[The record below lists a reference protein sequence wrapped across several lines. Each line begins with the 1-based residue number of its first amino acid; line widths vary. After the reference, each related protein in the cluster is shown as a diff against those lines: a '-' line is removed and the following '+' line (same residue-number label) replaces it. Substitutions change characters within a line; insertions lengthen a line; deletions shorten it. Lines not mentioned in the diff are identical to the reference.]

1 MAQRATITNYAEAV
15 EIVKEMNLGENDNAP
30 VDLRFHGREAL
41 KKVLREKMDNR
52 IDCYLS
58 GVALRGESDRRNG
71 SYTRNLLTAMGSI
84 ELEVSRCRKFSAL
97 SVINAYKRR
106 TSDIDHLI
114 LGCFVLGLSTR
125 KVGEAFLGILGER
138 ISASTVSKVAKTL
151 DLAVEQFHKR
161 RLTNRY
167 KAILL
172 DGVVLSRKTGLG
184 AEKKPVLVAMGI
196 RHDESKEV
204 IDFRLCGSESQ
215 QQWETF
221 LNDLYRRGLT
231 CDGVEVICVD
241 GGKGCLA
248 ALETV
253 HPNIPVQRCW
263 AHKMRNIID
272 KVRKND
278 AEAVKKD
285 LRKIYGAKDVVK
297 ARSAAREFADKWE
310 SVYPSAV
317 KCLKA
322 DLGDLLTFFKFKDPN
337 WRKATRTT
345 NAIERR
351 FREVRRRTRPMG
363 VFSDKTS
370 IERILFAV
378 FTHENKK
385 QGTNTPFLISKMTQN
400 N

>member
-1 MAQRATITNYAEAV
+1 MATRATIMNYAQAG
-15 EIVKEMNLGENDNAP
+15 EIVKEMSNVES
-30 VDLRFHGREAL
+30 DLLDVRFHARAAL
-41 KKVLREKMDNR
+41 QKVLRDEMNSR
-52 IDCYLS
+52 IDVYLS
-58 GVALRGESDRRNG
+58 DIASRGESDRRNG
-71 SYTRNLLTAMGSI
+71 SYSRNLLTAMGSI
-84 ELEVSRCRKFSAL
+84 ELEVLRCRKFSPL
-97 SVINAYKRR
+97 SVIKAYKRR

-125 KVGEAFLGILGER
+125 KVGEALLSVLGEH
-138 ISASTVSKVAKTL
+138 ISASTVSQVAKTL

-215 QQWETF
+215 QQWEVF

-231 CDGVEVICVD
+231 FEGVEAICVD

-263 AHKMRNIID
+263 AHKMRNIVD
-272 KVRKND
+272 KVRERD
-278 AEAVKKD
+278 ADAVKKD
-285 LRKIYGAKDVVK
+285 LQKIYGAKDAVR
-297 ARSAAREFADKWE
+297 ARSAAGDFADKWE
-310 SVYPSAV
+310 SAYPSAV
-317 KCLKA
+317 KCLKT
-322 DLGDLLTFFKFKDPN
+322 DLSDLLTFFKFKDPK

-385 QGTNTPFLISKMTQN
+385 QGTNTPFLIANLTQN